1 MNKLQKR
8 LILFENKK
16 TLYLNR
22 LKIKRN
28 FKFEK
33 YKRTI
38 HPLPFSGRK

>member
-1 MNKLQKR
+1 MKKLQKP
-8 LILFENKK
+8 LILFANKI
-16 TLYLNR
+16 TLILNR

>member
-1 MNKLQKR
+1 MKKLQKR
-8 LILFENKK
+8 LILFVNKI
-16 TLYLNR
+16 TLILNR
-22 LKIKRN
+22 LKTKRN